1 MGYTCYNEY
10 GGDYMA
16 KFFDSD
22 DDFLK
27 AAKITQLEDDAYV
40 LSGDIMKANLQFAHT
55 DYLLM
60 KAKDELNTTEAKM
73 YIDIRTQKEKLGAKV
88 TEATI
93 EALIKSQPEI
103 IKLKQT
109 ISELTA
115 EVDRLKGLKD
125 ALAAKSVMLATML
138 GREN

>member
-1 MGYTCYNEY
+1 
-10 GGDYMA
+10 MA